1 MEGLAGISSWEECY
15 DGDESPKYQ
24 YGRTQLTAEVNAAVA
39 GAFDG
44 GATEVRVLDG
54 HGRNQNKGFIPELLD
69 KRVKKQWIIPNSN
82 PVKWEG
88 VDASVGGL
96 AVIGQ
101 HAMAGTVNGF
111 LDHTMNP
118 RQICRFTI
126 NDIEHGEPGY
136 FALYS
141 GYYNIPFIYGSG
153 DEAFCA
159 ESKRLFPQAITTPTK
174 RGTGWA
180 TCELYPAD
188 RVRENIRRDIAQ
200 AVKNAPNC
208 KPWKLPSPI
217 KIGFEFACSESADAP
232 AKIPGVKRPH
242 ARSVEW
248 FIDDPRDVYG
258 HPSPWWKP
266 LP

>member
-1 MEGLAGISSWEECY
+1 MTAQPNPSLGERPSL
-15 DGDESPKYQ
+15 
-24 YGRTQLTAEVNAAVA
+24 RTAEVNAAVA

-54 HGRNQNKGFIPELLD
+54 HGRNQNKGFITELLD

-126 NDIEHGEPGY
+126 NGVEHGEPGY

-153 DEAFCA
+153 DEAWSRAGRSC
-159 ESKRLFPQAITTPTK
+159 L
-174 RGTGWA
+174 
-180 TCELYPAD
+180 
-188 RVRENIRRDIAQ
+188 VRIRS
-200 AVKNAPNC
+200 VGPC
-208 KPWKLPSPI
+208 
-217 KIGFEFACSESADAP
+217 
-232 AKIPGVKRPH
+232 
-242 ARSVEW
+242 ARS
-248 FIDDPRDVYG
+248 RA
-258 HPSPWWKP
+258 
-266 LP
+266 